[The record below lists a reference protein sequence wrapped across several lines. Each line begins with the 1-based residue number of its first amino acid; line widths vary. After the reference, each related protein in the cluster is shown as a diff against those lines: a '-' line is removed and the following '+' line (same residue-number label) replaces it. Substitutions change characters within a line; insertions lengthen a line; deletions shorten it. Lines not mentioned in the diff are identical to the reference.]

1 MINTWARSN
10 GSVSEIAHYWLG
22 TEFSFFFFLQSP
34 KLIATLLPTLK
45 RKSFSE
51 FVKSVIWSIP
61 WEAFNFWADPSPWKL
76 KNSAGTFDYTELYE
90 YTFAN
95 FALSKI

>member
-1 MINTWARSN
+1 MEAYQRLRIIGLERNL
-10 GSVSEIAHYWLG
+10 V
-22 TEFSFFFFLQSP
+22 FFFLQSP